1 MSNIRIPASL
11 RAQTLAAMPRAVP
24 LAAAL
29 FAASPAL
36 AAIDASPSDDI
47 VITGTRQGNNPFA
60 DAQAPFKVDRSASS
74 KFTEDIVD
82 TPKSITIIPKEV
94 IQDLGALS
102 FRDLARTQPGVTLG
116 TGEGGN
122 AFGDRI
128 FIRGFDA
135 RNDVYV
141 DGLRDPGVTSR
152 EVFALEQVEIVKGPS
167 STYGGRGTTGGA
179 VDLVSKAPQ
188 RDNFF
193 VGEVTGGTDATR
205 RFTGDLNRKLG
216 DTVELRVNG
225 MFTDADV
232 AGRSYTYNRRW
243 GAAGSLAWAAAPNV
257 DVIVDYYHL
266 TSDGL
271 PDWGVPFDVRTQ
283 QPFAVDRNNFYGI
296 IQRDFTHATTDI
308 GTLRLEYRLAPTI
321 KLTSKSRYGDSLNA
335 YIATV
340 PERPNISDPNPANW
354 TVQANPQ
361 TRNARTDTYAN
372 ATELTAEVDTG
383 RFHHNLVAGVEF
395 DHEKIVNR
403 PFAFASSE
411 DSNAVAV
418 TTAVILQ
425 NLFNP
430 DPNNP
435 AFNQVRTLSGAV
447 ADTIVVTKAAYLL
460 DTIDL
465 TPTIKLSGGIRFDD
479 YIVSS
484 DATSAPPMSAGGAPA
499 TRTILRNHAS
509 FVNWNAGLTWKPV
522 PRGTLYFAAS
532 SSSDPSGEQ
541 TDASSVSYGG
551 LGATTDNLDP
561 ERNYSYEAG
570 AKYEAGKGGHLLLT
584 AAAFRIDKVNGRVID
599 PLSGVSQV
607 LAGRQRVD
615 GFELGASGNITP
627 RWSVFGGYTYLDARV
642 LATTNPPVAA
652 GPFPNV
658 AANSFAMLTTY
669 RLFDGLTVGGQAFYN
684 SARFGGSTVAQT
696 ATLPGYWRFDLTAK
710 ATITSKVELQVNVL
724 NLTDKVYYDAIY
736 RSAAPFAYIAP
747 GRSALATVRFKL

>member
-1 MSNIRIPASL
+1 MS
-11 RAQTLAAMPRAVP
+11 
-24 LAAAL
+24 
-29 FAASPAL
+29 
-36 AAIDASPSDDI
+36 
-47 VITGTRQGNNPFA
+47 
-60 DAQAPFKVDRSASS
+60 
-74 KFTEDIVD
+74 
-82 TPKSITIIPKEV
+82 
-94 IQDLGALS
+94 
-102 FRDLARTQPGVTLG
+102 
-116 TGEGGN
+116 
-122 AFGDRI
+122 
-128 FIRGFDA
+128 
-135 RNDVYV
+135 
-141 DGLRDPGVTSR
+141 
-152 EVFALEQVEIVKGPS
+152 
-167 STYGGRGTTGGA
+167 
-179 VDLVSKAPQ
+179 
-188 RDNFF
+188 
-193 VGEVTGGTDATR
+193 
-205 RFTGDLNRKLG
+205 
-216 DTVELRVNG
+216 
-225 MFTDADV
+225 
-232 AGRSYTYNRRW
+232 
-243 GAAGSLAWAAAPNV
+243 AGSLAWAATPKFDLIA
-257 DVIVDYYHL
+257 DYYHL

-283 QPFAVDRNNFYGI
+283 QPFAVPRSNFYGLI
-296 IQRDFTHATTDI
+296 KRDFNHGTTDI
-308 GTLRLEYRLAPTI
+308 GTLRLEYRLSPTV

-383 RFHHNLVAGVEF
+383 RFHHTLVGGVEF

-403 PFAFASSE
+403 PYAFASSE
-411 DSNAVAV
+411 DSNAVPV

-430 DPNNP
+430 NPNNP

-465 TPTIKLSGGIRFDD
+465 TRTVKLTAGVRFDD
-479 YIVSS
+479 YIVTS
-484 DATSAPPMSAGGAPA
+484 DSTSAPPTTVGGAPA
-499 TRTILRNHAS
+499 TRTDPSQPFELRQLERRADVEAGAARHALLS
-509 FVNWNAGLTWKPV
+509 
-522 PRGTLYFAAS
+522 PRRARPTRAAS
-532 SSSDPSGEQ
+532 RPMPRRSATAASARRPTTSIPS
-541 TDASSVSYGG
+541 
-551 LGATTDNLDP
+551 ATTATRP
-561 ERNYSYEAG
+561 G

-584 AAAFRIDKVNGRVID
+584 AAVFRIDKVNGRVVD

-607 LAGRQRVD
+607 LAGKQRVD

-627 RWSVFGGYTYLDARV
+627 RWAVFGGYTYLDARV

-684 SARFGGSTVAQT
+684 SARYGGSTVAGS

-747 GRSALATVRFKL
+747 GRLGAGDGAVQAVRRP